1 MYYKVHEAL
10 GEKIICPD
18 LLVYLRADTDVLMA
32 RIALRDRP
40 YERQMERSYIDE
52 LNLAYDAF
60 YIEEKSHPSPVLT
73 IDTNSL
79 DFVNRVE
86 DLQKVDLRIR
96 QALQLAPYQPQLPL
110 VD

>member
-1 MYYKVHEAL
+1 
-10 GEKIICPD
+10 
-18 LLVYLRADTDVLMA
+18 
-32 RIALRDRP
+32 
-40 YERQMERSYIDE
+40 
-52 LNLAYDAF
+52 
-60 YIEEKSHPSPVLT
+60 VLT